1 MTCGD
6 CARHVCVVVLMDPDT
21 TCLVYAV
28 IVNGTKDRVRG
39 KKGGGGKVLFFF
51 MVTRLIPVEVQM
63 L

>member
-6 CARHVCVVVLMDPDT
+6 CARHVCVVVLMDPDI

-28 IVNGTKDRVRG
+28 IVDGTKDRVRG
-39 KKGGGGKVLFFF
+39 KKGGGRSSFFF
-51 MVTRLIPVEVQM
+51 LMVTRLISVEVQM